1 MSVCTLRPLH
11 TSHGLSGVLV
21 FIGSEDQ
28 QILYGRFLVFSS
40 SLHFIIELAD
50 TDKHQ
55 NDFVLKEKKKGG
67 WRESR
72 LVVHLEFQ

>member
-28 QILYGRFLVFSS
+28 QILYGRFFSS
-40 SLHFIIELAD
+40 SLHFIMELAD

-55 NDFVLKEKKKGG
+55 NDFGLKAKKRGG
-67 WRESR
+67 GSPD
-72 LVVHLEFQ
+72 